1 MEREAVAKKPSR
13 MKSVRQWLSLRVT
26 QERTKTEAPAE
37 LLPNHEPSSQL
48 EVDEGAARATPPET
62 ASNKNAAA
70 STETGKKDCKDSKD
84 DGDERGSTTVAQLD
98 NTGAKGES
106 ESESE
111 KKRPEDDKDDD
122 DAVDKSARDFWK
134 EAWESDE
141 LGEAKRALLQG
152 RSGVGKSKDQ
162 KPSRANSIELV
173 GLVIENT
180 EAKMVNYKARWGSDN
195 GETSLRN
202 AKSILFSAL
211 TFKDLLNN
219 VVNLIRQAIVQ
230 RHGLSSCLQLA
241 LHDKELADS
250 TFKACSYLSHS
261 MALYSRT
268 ESNYRERK
276 AKQEKQLEDALVRV
290 YTAILVYAAEVQES
304 SNGRTRTRVKKFILS
319 LAGQPL
325 RDLETKINEEKS
337 ALEDWQ
343 NQVSRELADEAR
355 EEIMEIRTNTEVI
368 LKRVDGLAKTASD
381 TYAKATAAE
390 LERLC
395 EWLLKRDGGR
405 QDKIRTSL
413 ATERAWWL
421 NSGNS
426 HWRPGGDGDKKG
438 KKIPHGQRH
447 RDRRKW

>member
-1 MEREAVAKKPSR
+1 MAKKPSR

-48 EVDEGAARATPPET
+48 EVDEGATRATPPET

-70 STETGKKDCKDSKD
+70 STETGKEDCKDSKD
-84 DGDERGSTTVAQLD
+84 DGDERGLTTVAQLD

-111 KKRPEDDKDDD
+111 ENRPEDDKDDD

-162 KPSRANSIELV
+162 KPSRVNSIELV

-211 TFKDLLNN
+211 TFKDLLDN
-219 VVNLIRQAIVQ
+219 VVKFDPTGYCSAAWAVVSF
-230 RHGLSSCLQLA
+230 GLTLA

-261 MALYSRT
+261 MALYSRM

-343 NQVSRELADEAR
+343 N
-355 EEIMEIRTNTEVI
+355 
-368 LKRVDGLAKTASD
+368 
-381 TYAKATAAE
+381 
-390 LERLC
+390 
-395 EWLLKRDGGR
+395 
-405 QDKIRTSL
+405 
-413 ATERAWWL
+413 
-421 NSGNS
+421 
-426 HWRPGGDGDKKG
+426 
-438 KKIPHGQRH
+438 
-447 RDRRKW
+447 

>member
-26 QERTKTEAPAE
+26 QERTKTEASAE

-70 STETGKKDCKDSKD
+70 STETGKEDRKDSKD
-84 DGDERGSTTVAQLD
+84 DGDEQGSTTVAQLD
-98 NTGAKGES
+98 NPEAKGES

-111 KKRPEDDKDDD
+111 ENRPEDDKDDG

-152 RSGVGKSKDQ
+152 RSGVSKSKDQ
-162 KPSRANSIELV
+162 KPSRADSIELV
-173 GLVIENT
+173 WLVIENT
-180 EAKMVNYKARWGSDN
+180 EAKMINYKARWGSDN

-211 TFKDLLNN
+211 IFKDLLDN
-219 VVNLIRQAIVQ
+219 VVKF
-230 RHGLSSCLQLA
+230 GLTGYCSAAWAVVSFGLTVKPEYPNGSCLQLA

-261 MALYSRT
+261 MALYSRM
-268 ESNYRERK
+268 ESNYHERK
-276 AKQEKQLEDALVRV
+276 AKQEKQLEDAWSRYIRPFL
-290 YTAILVYAAEVQES
+290 S
-304 SNGRTRTRVKKFILS
+304 RVKKFILS

-368 LKRVDGLAKTASD
+368 LRRVDGLA
-381 TYAKATAAE
+381 
-390 LERLC
+390 
-395 EWLLKRDGGR
+395 
-405 QDKIRTSL
+405 
-413 ATERAWWL
+413 
-421 NSGNS
+421 
-426 HWRPGGDGDKKG
+426 
-438 KKIPHGQRH
+438 
-447 RDRRKW
+447 